1 LSSRSRTSARR
12 LCFATLLSLS
22 LVLALAGSASAEKIL
37 MKADGWEVFTD
48 GRVAGFVSQVNG
60 DGNPSGGQPGNSVVT
75 YPDGTM
81 VRDTVL
87 GGGWSVAT
95 PNQNTQVSPPVQG
108 TANQTRIRTGF
119 LGNQFNFGVRGQ
131 VTPYTTVTGYISIW
145 AFIESVSQAKASANQ
160 ADVRQ
165 GYAKLEGPWG
175 SFLAGR
181 TRTLFSRGATD
192 IDVLYA
198 HRWGVGFPGATAIDS
213 SGPTAGQVG
222 FGVMGSGFAAAMIY
236 GTPVLGGFHLNIGA
250 FDPSTLSGGSLT
262 RTGYPRAEAEATF
275 ERTFGGSG
283 KIVLFVNGLY
293 QNVYKSG
300 FCDPA
305 TNGGPC
311 ETTAAGVG
319 YGGRFELGPVHIGL
333 AGHYGQGLGL
343 GYALENSPG
352 AFDDQGNPRRIDGY
366 YAQSQFVLGRFDLFA
381 GWGITRI
388 FLTPLDKAGVSNT
401 AATPD
406 PSPESIIK
414 YQMGT
419 NAGVVFNMSPNVHF
433 DLEYFRAQAAWWLG
447 EKQVLNTADFGMTF
461 NW

>member
-1 LSSRSRTSARR
+1 MKGSRSRTPVAR

-22 LVLALAGSASAEKIL
+22 LVLALTGSAWAEKIL
-37 MKADGWEVFTD
+37 LKADGWEVFTD
-48 GRVAGFVSQVNG
+48 GRVAGFVSQVHG
-60 DGNPSGGQPGNSVVT
+60 DGDPVGAPGASVTT
-75 YPDGTM
+75 YPDGMM
-81 VRDTVL
+81 VRDTPQ
-87 GGGWSVAT
+87 GGGWLAAT
-95 PNQNTQVSPPVQG
+95 TDGNTNANPPVQG
-108 TANQTRIRTGF
+108 TVNQTRIRSGF
-119 LGNQFNFGVRGQ
+119 LGNQLNFGVRGQ
-131 VTPYTTVTGYISIW
+131 VTPYTTVTGYVSIW
-145 AFIESVSQAKASANQ
+145 AFIESTGQNKALINP

-165 GYAKLEGPWG
+165 GYAKIEGPWG

-198 HRWGVGFPGATAIDS
+198 HRWGVGFPGAIDS
-213 SGPTAGQVG
+213 NGPSQGMVG
-222 FGVMGSGFAAAMIY
+222 FGVMGSGFGAALIY

-250 FDPSTLSGGSLT
+250 FDPVTLSGSGLT

-275 ERTFGGSG
+275 ERTFSTSG
-283 KIVLFVNGLY
+283 KIVLFVNGVY
-293 QNVYKSG
+293 QNVYKDG

-311 ETTAAGVG
+311 ETTSAGVG
-319 YGGRFELGPVHIGL
+319 YGGRFEVGPVHIGL

-343 GYALENSPG
+343 NYALENSPG
-352 AFDDQGNPRRIDGY
+352 AFDIQGNPRIIDGY
-366 YAQSQFVLGRFDLFA
+366 YGQSQFVLGRFDLFA

-388 FLTPLDKAGVSNT
+388 FLTTLDKAG
-401 AATPD
+401 ATGTD
-406 PSPESIIK
+406 PSPNSVIK

-419 NAGVVFNMSPNVHF
+419 NAGVVFNMTPNVHF

-447 EKQVLNTADFGMTF
+447 EKQVLNTGAFGMTF

>member
-1 LSSRSRTSARR
+1 MSSRSLTPAAR
-12 LCFATLLSLS
+12 LCSATLLSLS
-22 LVLALAGSASAEKIL
+22 LVPALAGSASAEKIL
-37 MKADGWEVFTD
+37 LKADGWEVFTD

-60 DGNPSGGQPGNSVVT
+60 DGDPVGSPGTNVVT
-75 YPDGTM
+75 YPDGMM
-81 VRDTVL
+81 VRDTPQ
-87 GGGWSVAT
+87 GGGWLAAT
-95 PNQNTQVSPPVQG
+95 SNGNTSANPPVQG
-108 TANQTRIRTGF
+108 TVNQTRIRSGF

-131 VTPYTTVTGYISIW
+131 ITPDTTVTGYISIW
-145 AFIESVSQAKASANQ
+145 AFIESISQSKSSANP

-198 HRWGVGFPGATAIDS
+198 HRWGVGFPGSIDNT
-213 SGPTAGQVG
+213 GPTAGQVG
-222 FGVMGSGFAAAMIY
+222 FGVMGSGFGAALIY

-250 FDPSTLSGGSLT
+250 FDPAVLSGSGLT

-275 ERTFGGSG
+275 ERTFGRSG

-293 QNVYKSG
+293 QNVYKDG

-311 ETTAAGVG
+311 ETTSWGVG
-319 YGGRFELGPVHIGL
+319 YGGRFELGPVHIGVAL
-333 AGHYGQGLGL
+333 DYGTGLGL

-352 AFDDQGNPRRIDGY
+352 AFDIQGNPRTVDGY
-366 YAQSQFVLGRFDLFA
+366 YVQSQFVLGRFDLFA
-381 GWGITRI
+381 GWGITQI
-388 FLTPLDKAGVSNT
+388 FLTTLDR
-401 AATPD
+401 AAPTGTD
-406 PSPESIIK
+406 PSLNSVIK

-419 NAGVVFNMSPNVHF
+419 NAGVVFNMTPNVHF

-447 EKQVLNTADFGMTF
+447 EKQVLNTGDFGMTF

>member
-1 LSSRSRTSARR
+1 MKGSRSHTSIRR
-12 LCFATLLSLS
+12 LCFATFLSLP

-37 MKADGWEVFTD
+37 AKADGWELFTD

-60 DGNPSGGQPGNSVVT
+60 DGTLVGGPGTYVVT
-75 YPDGTM
+75 YPDGMM
-81 VRDTVL
+81 VRDTVQ
-87 GGGWSVAT
+87 GGGWPIAT
-95 PNQNTQVSPPVQG
+95 TNGNTGADPPVAG
-108 TANQTRIRTGF
+108 TVNQTRIRSGF

-145 AFIESVSQAKASANQ
+145 AFIESQSQSKGTPNP

-198 HRWGVGFPGATAIDS
+198 HRWGVGFPGSANFDS
-213 SGPTAGQVG
+213 NGPTLGQVG
-222 FGVMGSGFAAAMIY
+222 FGVMGSGFAAGLIY

-250 FDPSTLSGGSLT
+250 FDPVQLSGGSFT

-293 QNVYKSG
+293 QTVYKGSP
-300 FCDPA
+300 CVTMPNA
-305 TNGGPC
+305 PC

-319 YGGRFELGPVHIGL
+319 YGGRFELGFFHLGL

-343 GYALENSPG
+343 GYALENSAA
-352 AFDDQGNPRRIDGY
+352 AFDGPGNPRKIDGY

-381 GWGITRI
+381 GFGITRV
-388 FLTPLDKAGVSNT
+388 FLTDLDKA
-401 AATPD
+401 AAPVDT
-406 PSPESIIK
+406 
-414 YQMGT
+414 
-419 NAGVVFNMSPNVHF
+419 SPNSVI
-433 DLEYFRAQAAWWLG
+433 
-447 EKQVLNTADFGMTF
+447 K
-461 NW
+461 

>member
-1 LSSRSRTSARR
+1 LRAPRSRQSACR

-22 LVLALAGSASAEKIL
+22 LVLALAGSAWAEKIL
-37 MKADGWEVFTD
+37 LKADGWEVFAD
-48 GRVAGFVSQVNG
+48 GRVGGFVSQVNG
-60 DGNPSGGQPGNSVVT
+60 DGDPVGSPGTNVVT
-75 YPDGTM
+75 YPDGMM
-81 VRDTVL
+81 VRDTPQ
-87 GGGWSVAT
+87 GGGWSAAT
-95 PNQNTQVSPPVQG
+95 TNGNTSANPPVQG
-108 TANQTRIRTGF
+108 TVNQTRIRSGF

-131 VTPYTTVTGYISIW
+131 VTPYTTITGYISIW
-145 AFIESVSQAKASANQ
+145 AFIESISQSKSNPNP

-175 SFLAGR
+175 SLLAGR

-198 HRWGVGFPGATAIDS
+198 HKWGVGFPGATAIDS
-213 SGPTAGQVG
+213 NGPTAGQVG

-250 FDPSTLSGGSLT
+250 FDPATLSGTGLT
-262 RTGYPRAEAEATF
+262 RTGYPRAEAELTG
-275 ERTFGGSG
+275 EWTLGQIG
-283 KIVLFVNGLY
+283 KVVVFVNGLY
-293 QNVYKSG
+293 QNVYKDG
-300 FCDPA
+300 TCDPA

-311 ETTAAGVG
+311 ETTSVGVG
-319 YGGRFELGPVHIGL
+319 YGGRLELGPVHIGL
-333 AGHYGQGLGL
+333 AGDYGQGLGL
-343 GYALENSPG
+343 GYALENSAG
-352 AFDDQGNPRRIDGY
+352 AFDIQGNPRTVDGY

-388 FLTPLDKAGVSNT
+388 FLTTLDKAAPSGT
-401 AATPD
+401 D
-406 PSPESIIK
+406 PSPNSVIK

-419 NAGVVFNMSPNVHF
+419 NAGVVFNMTPNVHF

-447 EKQVLNTADFGMTF
+447 EKQVLNTGDFGMTF

>member
-1 LSSRSRTSARR
+1 MKGSRSRTSTCR

-22 LVLALAGSASAEKIL
+22 LVLTLVGSASAEKIL
-37 MKADGWEVFTD
+37 LKADGWEVFTD
-48 GRVAGFVSQVNG
+48 GRVAGFASQVNG
-60 DGNPSGGQPGNSVVT
+60 DGFPVANHVTT

-81 VRDTVL
+81 VTDTL
-87 GGGWSVAT
+87 NGGGWATTTSNATAT
-95 PNQNTQVSPPVQG
+95 PPYQG
-108 TANQTRIRTGF
+108 TVNMTRIRSGF

-131 VTPYTTVTGYISIW
+131 VTPWTTVTGYISIW
-145 AFIESVSQAKASANQ
+145 AFIESPGESKGTANQ

-181 TRTLFSRGATD
+181 TRALFGRGATD

-198 HRWGVGFPGATAIDS
+198 HKWGVGFPNVITDK
-213 SGPTAGQVG
+213 GPTLGQVG
-222 FGVMGSGFAAAMIY
+222 FGVMGSGFAAALIY

-250 FDPSTLSGGSLT
+250 LDPATLSGSGLT
-262 RTGYPRAEAEATF
+262 RTKYPRAEAEATF
-275 ERTFGGSG
+275 EQSFSNRG
-283 KIVLFVNGLY
+283 KIVLFVDGVY
-293 QNVYKSG
+293 QNTYKDG

-311 ETTAAGVG
+311 ETTAAGVA
-319 YGGRFELGPVHIGL
+319 YGGRFEVGPVHIGL
-333 AGHYGQGLGL
+333 AGHYGKGLGL
-343 GYALENSPG
+343 NFALENSPG
-352 AFDDQGNPRRIDGY
+352 AFDIQGNPRVIDGY

-388 FLTPLDKAGVSNT
+388 FLTTLDKA
-401 AATPD
+401 TPSGTD
-406 PSPESIIK
+406 PQPSSVIK

-419 NAGVVFNMSPNVHF
+419 NAGVVFNMTPNVHF

-447 EKQVLNTADFGMTF
+447 EKQVLNTGAFGMTF

>member
-1 LSSRSRTSARR
+1 LKAIPSRTFGSR

-22 LVLALAGSASAEKIL
+22 LVLALEGSASAEKVL

-48 GRVAGFVSQVNG
+48 GRVAGFVSQVYG
-60 DGNPSGGQPGNSVVT
+60 DGSLAGGSGTYVMT

-81 VRDTVL
+81 VKDTVE
-87 GGGWSVAT
+87 GGGWPIAT
-95 PNQNTQVSPPVQG
+95 SNGDTSASPVIQG
-108 TANQTRIRTGF
+108 TANQTRIRSGF

-145 AFIESVSQAKASANQ
+145 AFIESVSQSKGNTNQ
-160 ADVRQ
+160 PDVRQ

-198 HRWGVGFPGATAIDS
+198 HRWGVGFPSSIDS
-213 SGPTAGQVG
+213 NGPTQGQVG

-236 GTPVLGGFHLNIGA
+236 GTPVLGGFHLNVGA
-250 FDPSTLSGGSLT
+250 FDPATLSGGGFI

-275 ERTFGGSG
+275 ERSFSNSG
-283 KIVLFVNGLY
+283 KIVLFANGLY
-293 QNVYKSG
+293 QKTYKGSP
-300 FCDPA
+300 CTP
-305 TNGGPC
+305 TPTGPC
-311 ETTAAGVG
+311 DTTAAGVG
-319 YGGRFELGPVHIGL
+319 YGGRFEVGPVHIGL

-343 GYALENSPG
+343 SYALENSIA
-352 AFDDQGNPRRIDGY
+352 AFDAQGNPRRIDGY
-366 YAQSQFVLGRFDLFA
+366 YAQSQFVLGHFDLFA
-381 GWGITRI
+381 GWGITRV
-388 FLTPLDKAGVSNT
+388 FLTSLDKT
-401 AATPD
+401 APTGMD
-406 PSPESIIK
+406 PAPNSVIK

-419 NAGVVFNMSPNVHF
+419 NAGVVYNMSPNVHF

-447 EKQVLNTADFGMTF
+447 EHQILNTGAFGMTF